1 MTTATCTKCGAPWRS
16 DLRGACGYC
25 GGPGRPAA
33 AGTGPGPGELDPTAL
48 CLALVSITAEGHPLD
63 RLADVLREGLGDAAV
78 HSRSKNGSVVQ
89 LDAAFRDYRMSAT
102 YDGREVRSELVHEV
116 KGVVLKRE
124 ELDLGSLLA
133 ELALIMAPMAATNP
147 TLRNALLGLSAAP

>member
-1 MTTATCTKCGAPWRS
+1 MSTATCTQCGAPWRS

-33 AGTGPGPGELDPTAL
+33 AGAGPAPGELDATAL
-48 CLALVSITAEGHPLD
+48 CLALVGITEEGHPLD
-63 RLADVLREGLGDAAV
+63 RLARLLSEGLGASAV
-78 HSRSKNGSVVQ
+78 HSQERNGSVVQ
-89 LDAAFRDYRMSAT
+89 MDASFRDYRMSAS
-102 YDGREVRSELVHEV
+102 YDGHEVRSELVHEV

-133 ELALIMAPMAATNP
+133 ELALIMAPMGATNP
-147 TLRNALLGLSAAP
+147 RLRKALLTLSPAT